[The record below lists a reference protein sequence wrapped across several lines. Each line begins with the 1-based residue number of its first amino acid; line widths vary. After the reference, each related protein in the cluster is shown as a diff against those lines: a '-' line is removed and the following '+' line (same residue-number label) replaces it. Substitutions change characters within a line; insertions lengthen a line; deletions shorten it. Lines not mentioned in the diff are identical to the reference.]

1 MLTVHHLGKSQS
13 ERIVWLC
20 EELEIPYEL
29 KRYTRDA
36 TTMLAPPDYKALHP
50 IGAAPVI
57 TDGDLVLAESGAIV
71 DYIMAKYGNGRLALR
86 PDDADFAQFLYWF
99 HFANGTLQAGMGRL
113 MILNRLKLTDDNPM
127 LVATR
132 GRVDRAFDL
141 MDARVRDAEYLA
153 GKTFTTADIMI
164 GFSLTTMRYFQPYDV
179 QRCPNVVRYLA
190 RISARPAYR
199 RAMEKGD
206 PGMALLLS

>member
-20 EELEIPYEL
+20 EELGLPYEL
-29 KRYTRDA
+29 KCYARDPV
-36 TTMLAPPDYKALHP
+36 TILAPAAYKALHP

-71 DYIMAKYGNGRLALR
+71 DYIMAKYGQGRLVLG
-86 PDDADFAQFLYWF
+86 PDDPDFAQFLYWF

-113 MILNRLKLTDDNPM
+113 MILNRLKLAADNPM
-127 LVATR
+127 LLATR
-132 GRVDRAFDL
+132 ARVDRAFDL
-141 MDARVRDAEYLA
+141 VDARLREVEYLA
-153 GKTFTTADIMI
+153 GSTFTTADIMM
-164 GFSLTTMRYFQPYDV
+164 GFSLTTMRYFQPYDLS
-179 QRCPNVVRYLA
+179 RCPSVVAYLGRIGA
-190 RISARPAYR
+190 RQAYR